1 MICTC
6 SIPVCGATG
15 IIRLSL
21 PSEMKGQEI
30 SYQVD
35 DKEQSVKVQENGVA
49 VLENLSPGDYKIHI
63 PDTDKYE
70 FSDVEVRVPTWSV
83 EEERMLYDIT
93 VEPKYQKLEKPP
105 RTGDE
110 SQIFLYG
117 VCGVL
122 AFAAGVGC
130 IIMYHKKQKMK

>member
-1 MICTC
+1 M
-6 SIPVCGATG
+6 
-15 IIRLSL
+15 IRLSL

-35 DKEQSVKVQENGVA
+35 DKEQRVKVQENGVA

-63 PDTDKYE
+63 PDSKEYI
-70 FSDVEVRVPTWSV
+70 FSDVEVRVPTWSE

-93 VEPKYQKLEKPP
+93 VEPKYQKLEKTP

-110 SQIFLYG
+110 SQILLYG

-130 IIMYHKKQKMK
+130 IIMYHKKRKMK